1 MGNDLKVVVHGGAL
15 LHGYPIM
22 VDVEKEE
29 VSVDI
34 VGGVGFVPIRFEG
47 LGRAKGYALYEI
59 VDGKEYKLD
68 QSVHGNDFWQVDDDA
83 ESNTFKMSFN
93 LPLDGKA
100 NSKWILR
107 PLAPVSAENEPS
119 KGAASHQKA

>member
-47 LGRAKGYALYEI
+47 LGRAKGYAQLGG
-59 VDGKEYKLD
+59 VSSFRPS
-68 QSVHGNDFWQVDDDA
+68 SV
-83 ESNTFKMSFN
+83 
-93 LPLDGKA
+93 L
-100 NSKWILR
+100 I
-107 PLAPVSAENEPS
+107 
-119 KGAASHQKA
+119 